1 MNLKDL
7 LMHYQND
14 FDVIEEIYISPKGN
28 LYHVGYLTALKKVIK
43 DLEGIVNN
51 G

>member
-14 FDVIEEIYISPKGN
+14 FDVIEDIYISPIGN
-28 LYHVGYLTALKKVIK
+28 ILIYNAC
-43 DLEGIVNN
+43 
-51 G
+51 